1 MKDYIK
7 FSIITVC
14 KNSEKTIEKT
24 IKSVIEQTYKNIEY
38 IIIDGKSTDNTIAL
52 INRYKDKI
60 ANFIS
65 EEDNGIYEA
74 MNKGISL
81 ATGDFILFLNADDRL
96 FDEFS
101 IERVC
106 RQIKIDNSKTFDVFY
121 GAALILDQE
130 TGRANIWKAAP
141 VSRFSLFRSALPHPA
156 TFYRKRAF
164 KKNGLF
170 NENFSIAA
178 DYEWVVRARIK
189 NGLQFKNIDCLAA
202 MFSKGGVST
211 DPQSHQRILKEKKKI
226 RQLYYGP
233 MGQIYWTVRWRLRK
247 TFGI

>member
-7 FSIITVC
+7 YSIITVC

-38 IIIDGKSTDNTIAL
+38 IIIDGKSTDNTAGIIKKY
-52 INRYKDKI
+52 INKI
-60 ANFIS
+60 SHYIN
-65 EEDNGIYEA
+65 EEDNGIYDA
-74 MNKGISL
+74 MNKGVNL
-81 ATGDFILFLNADDRL
+81 ATGDYISFLNADDRL
-96 FDEFS
+96 FDELS

-106 RQIKIDNSKTFDVFY
+106 KQIKNNNSEAIDVFY
-121 GAALILDQE
+121 GNVLILDQE
-130 TGRANIWKAAP
+130 TGRANVWKPAP

-156 TFYRKRAF
+156 TFYRKGAF

-170 NENFSIAA
+170 NENISIAA
-178 DYEWVVRARIK
+178 DYDWVVRGLIK
-189 NGLQFKNIDCLAA
+189 NGLQFKNIDCLTA

-211 DPQSHQRILKEKKKI
+211 DAQSHQRILKEKKKI
-226 RQLYYGP
+226 RQLYYSP
-233 MGQIYWTVRWRLRK
+233 MERIYWTVRWRLRK